1 MSAIEKINSK
11 TRPWQRRRLETR
23 PDEFGRDGERIK
35 AQRTALK
42 QRITNRTTSG
52 TGEQKGTRS

>member
-11 TRPWQRRRLETR
+11 TRPWQRRRFEKQ
-23 PDEFGRDGERIK
+23 PDEFNRDSQRIK
-35 AQRTALK
+35 AERTALK

-52 TGEQKGTRS
+52 NGDQKGPKL